1 MAEKKMTFEASIRR
15 LEEIV
20 STLERG
26 DRSLEEALTL
36 FEEGTKLMKQC
47 GALLDKAEQ
56 KVLKATEQ
64 ADGTLTETE
73 FPLPEGE

>member
-1 MAEKKMTFEASIRR
+1 MAEKKPSFEQALGR

-20 STLERG
+20 NTLERG
-26 DRSLEEALTL
+26 DRPLEEALSL

-56 KVLKATEQ
+56 KVLKLTEKS
-64 ADGTLTETE
+64 DGTLSAEV
-73 FPLPEGE
+73 FSPLEGE